1 MTSRQQGENNYMQ
14 QLDWIKCDGKR
25 WCNFENLNLDHNHFD
40 NLKGVYMIWHGAP
53 MPSVVRVGQG
63 VIRDRIASH
72 KKDPQIL
79 KYSDKNLYVTWAK
92 VNEEKRDGIERFLA
106 ENWTPLVG
114 NKFPEAEKIEV
125 NSPW

>member
-1 MTSRQQGENNYMQ
+1 MQ
-14 QLDWIKCDGKR
+14 QLNWTKCNGER

-40 NLKGVYMIWHGAP
+40 NLEGVYMIWHGAP
-53 MPSVVRVGQG
+53 TPSVVRVGQG

-72 KKDPQIL
+72 RKDSQIL

-92 VNEEKRDGIERFLA
+92 VDEEKRDGIERFLA
-106 ENWTPLVG
+106 ENWAPLVG
-114 NKFPEAEKIEV
+114 DKFPEAEKIEV